1 MVERRLKWLALVVMV
16 WGVVIFYKLISLQVF
31 HHQEYV
37 RMARARQERDKEIP
51 APRGAILDRNGQV
64 LAMST
69 PAVSVFV
76 NPMKVPDLGI
86 AAQTLPLPR
95 HLAVALGVGPRA
107 VRIGEIEPNGPADQA
122 GMKTGDILVA
132 MEGQAVTGADDLIR
146 LLGADKI
153 GRPVEFTVL
162 RGGRLE
168 RMSVTPRERR

>member
-1 MVERRLKWLALVVMV
+1 MAPREQPLPAAKGKLMVERRLKCLAWILAI
-16 WGVVIFYKLISLQVF
+16 WGVVIFFKLITLQVF

-86 AAQTLPLPR
+86 AAQ
-95 HLAVALGVGPRA
+95 
-107 VRIGEIEPNGPADQA
+107 I
-122 GMKTGDILVA
+122 
-132 MEGQAVTGADDLIR
+132 
-146 LLGADKI
+146 LGAELHMD
-153 GRPVEFTVL
+153 PVELYGTMRQAYDNH
-162 RGGRLE
+162 RGFLWIK
-168 RMSVTPRERR
+168 